1 MTPPAGAAGVAA
13 AGRPA
18 APRGIGAGGVGEAVG
33 GRPENP
39 AMARGQLWQD
49 FVEESRIMTVEG

>member
-1 MTPPAGAAGVAA
+1 MWQQQV
-13 AGRPA
+13 GRPRTVALAREALGRQSA
-18 APRGIGAGGVGEAVG
+18 AG

-39 AMARGQLWQD
+39 AMARGKLWQD